1 MLLGPAARWQNA
13 RGRLHQKRHQ
23 LTALKQNS
31 YRIPVLA
38 AIPLLQ
44 NGLEEKAWKGVVDHW
59 DIRVNVHPIGREV
72 QKLPL
77 QMPVMKT
84 SCPQPCLIAQD
95 FTTACDDI
103 PVVEMSSLRRVN
115 VAIGIFWS
123 NLTDTCFDDCN
134 ANVGWIQLTKN
145 V

>member
-1 MLLGPAARWQNA
+1 MFWLDMVLDDLKLTGWPEPPEGGCKGQVCTALECLCVDIVSTAGKPSRCNFENDDLLNVAPSVLLGPAARWQNA

-23 LTALKQNS
+23 LAALKQNS

-72 QKLPL
+72 
-77 QMPVMKT
+77 
-84 SCPQPCLIAQD
+84 
-95 FTTACDDI
+95 
-103 PVVEMSSLRRVN
+103 
-115 VAIGIFWS
+115 
-123 NLTDTCFDDCN
+123 
-134 ANVGWIQLTKN
+134 
-145 V
+145 